1 MQRPSNRSYSLRG
14 NRMTRAQTLA
24 INQHWSSYGLVIDEE
39 INLNDLFA
47 DKKIVILE
55 IG

>member
-1 MQRPSNRSYSLRG
+1 
-14 NRMTRAQTLA
+14 MTRAQTLA

-47 DKKIVILE
+47 DKKLVLKSLRQVMRLVM
-55 IG
+55 